1 ASHWLLEALPLPYT
15 TLFRSQAGLRVT
27 PDDRPVDRRWT
38 AVLRQQRRVVLD
50 RAVLGDVDEVLRRE
64 LQHESHDAQLC
75 VEFFESIFC
84 RVRLQRLE
92 LKDGNALFLRRGLQ
106 RVGPG
111 AGLLGRAEHA
121 RDLVAAREESLEHGL
136 A

>member
-84 RVRLQRLE
+84 RSEEHTSELQSPDQFVCRL
-92 LKDGNALFLRRGLQ
+92 
-106 RVGPG
+106 
-111 AGLLGRAEHA
+111 
-121 RDLVAAREESLEHGL
+121 
-136 A
+136 